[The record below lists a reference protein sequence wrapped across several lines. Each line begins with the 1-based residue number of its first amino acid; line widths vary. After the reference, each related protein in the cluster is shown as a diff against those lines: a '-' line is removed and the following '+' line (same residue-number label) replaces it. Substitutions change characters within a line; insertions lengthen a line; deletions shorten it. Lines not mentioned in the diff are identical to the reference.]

1 MEEKTIEEV
10 VVDKNES
17 TTTTQEKP
25 VEEKV
30 QVKKKRGRPSLKRQL
45 TDDIIK
51 VDLSKPIIKEEK
63 GEEDAVQEQST
74 DEVSSSNESE
84 TISEVQEENNKETN
98 EESTG
103 QEKEEKVEEKVEEQ
117 PVLEEIK
124 EEEEKKEE
132 EVKQETQQLTEEVK
146 EAVQEQKETGVEL
159 PENIQKVV
167 DFMKETGGS
176 LEDYVKINQDY
187 SKLDDNFLLNEYYR
201 QTKPHLT
208 GEEINFLI
216 EDSFSF
222 DEEVDEPKDI
232 KRKKLAFKE
241 QVANAKNYLDGLK
254 SKYYEEIK
262 MGSKLAPE
270 QQKAIDFFNRYTKE
284 TEESQKLAEKQKTV
298 FLNKTNE
305 VFSDQFKGFEYDVG
319 DKKYRFNVKEAN
331 KVKET
336 QSDINNFVKK
346 FLNKNN
352 EVEDARG
359 YHKSLFTA
367 MNPDAIAK
375 HFYEQGKADAIKDSV
390 AKSKNINMSSRQG
403 FQEVEAGG
411 IKVRALGDDSASFK
425 FKIKN
430 KK

>member
-1 MEEKTIEEV
+1 MEENTIQEEV
-10 VVDKNES
+10 LEKKP
-17 TTTTQEKP
+17 QEKI
-25 VEEKV
+25 KV
-30 QVKKKRGRPSLKRQL
+30 KRRPKSVKRNME
-45 TDDIIK
+45 DEVIK
-51 VDLSKPIIKEEK
+51 VDLSKPVQKEEEK
-63 GEEDAVQEQST
+63 QENKKEEDAVQEQST

-84 TISEVQEENNKETN
+84 TISEVQEEDNKETN

-103 QEKEEKVEEKVEEQ
+103 QEKEVEEQ
-117 PVLEEIK
+117 PVLEEVK
-124 EEEEKKEE
+124 EEEEEKKEKEE

-146 EAVQEQKETGVEL
+146 EAVQEQ
-159 PENIQKVV
+159 
-167 DFMKETGGS
+167 KETGGS

-241 QVANAKNYLDGLK
+241 QVANAKIHLDGLK

-270 QQKAIDFFNRYTKE
+270 QQKAIDFFNRYNKE
-284 TEESQKLAEKQKTV
+284 TEESQKLAEKQKSI

-319 DKKYRFNVKEAN
+319 DKKYRFNVKEAS

-352 EVEDARG
+352 EVEDAKG
-359 YHKSLFTA
+359 YHRSLFTA

>member
-1 MEEKTIEEV
+1 MEENTIQEEV
-10 VVDKNES
+10 LEKKP
-17 TTTTQEKP
+17 QEKI
-25 VEEKV
+25 KV
-30 QVKKKRGRPSLKRQL
+30 KRRPKSVKRNME
-45 TDDIIK
+45 DEVIK
-51 VDLSKPIIKEEK
+51 VDLSKPVQKEEEGQDNK
-63 GEEDAVQEQST
+63 KDEDAGQKQRT

-84 TISEVQEENNKETN
+84 AISEVQEENNKETN

-103 QEKEEKVEEKVEEQ
+103 QEKGKEEKVEEQ

-124 EEEEKKEE
+124 EEEEEKKEG

-270 QQKAIDFFNRYTKE
+270 QQKAIDFFNRYNKE
-284 TEESQKLAEKQKTV
+284 TEESQKIVEKQKSI

-319 DKKYRFNVKEAN
+319 DKKYRFNVKEAS

-352 EVEDARG
+352 EVEDAKG
-359 YHKSLFTA
+359 YHRSLFTA

>member
-1 MEEKTIEEV
+1 MEENTIQEEV
-10 VVDKNES
+10 LEKKP
-17 TTTTQEKP
+17 QEKI
-25 VEEKV
+25 KV
-30 QVKKKRGRPSLKRQL
+30 KRRPKSVKRNME
-45 TDDIIK
+45 DEVIK
-51 VDLSKPIIKEEK
+51 VDLSKPVKKEEEK
-63 GEEDAVQEQST
+63 QENKKEEDAVQEQST

-84 TISEVQEENNKETN
+84 TISEVQEEDNKETN

-103 QEKEEKVEEKVEEQ
+103 QEKEVEEQ
-117 PVLEEIK
+117 PVLEEVK
-124 EEEEKKEE
+124 EEEEEKKEKEE

-270 QQKAIDFFNRYTKE
+270 QQKAIDFFNRYNKE
-284 TEESQKLAEKQKTV
+284 TEESQKLAEKQKSI

-319 DKKYRFNVKEAN
+319 DKKYRFNVKEAS

-352 EVEDARG
+352 EVEDAKG
-359 YHKSLFTA
+359 YHRSLFTA

>member
-1 MEEKTIEEV
+1 MEENTIQEEV
-10 VVDKNES
+10 LEKKP
-17 TTTTQEKP
+17 QEKI
-25 VEEKV
+25 KV
-30 QVKKKRGRPSLKRQL
+30 KRRPKSVKRNME
-45 TDDIIK
+45 DEVIK
-51 VDLSKPIIKEEK
+51 VDLSKPVQKEEEGQENK
-63 GEEDAVQEQST
+63 KEEDAVQEQST

-84 TISEVQEENNKETN
+84 TISEVQEEDNKKTN

-103 QEKEEKVEEKVEEQ
+103 QEKEVEAQ
-117 PVLEEIK
+117 PVLEEVK
-124 EEEEKKEE
+124 EEEEEKKEKEE

-284 TEESQKLAEKQKTV
+284 TEESQKLAEKQKSI

-319 DKKYRFNVKEAN
+319 DKKYRFNIKEAN

-352 EVEDARG
+352 EVEDAKG
-359 YHKSLFTA
+359 YHRSLFTA

-403 FQEVEAGG
+403 FQEGEAGG

>member
-30 QVKKKRGRPSLKRQL
+30 QVKKKRGRTSLKRQL
-45 TDDIIK
+45 TDDVIK
-51 VDLSKPIIKEEK
+51 VDLSKPIVKK
-63 GEEDAVQEQST
+63 EEDAVQEQST

-84 TISEVQEENNKETN
+84 TISEVQEEDNKETN

-103 QEKEEKVEEKVEEQ
+103 QEKEVEEQ
-117 PVLEEIK
+117 PVLEEVK
-124 EEEEKKEE
+124 EEEEEKKEKEE

-284 TEESQKLAEKQKTV
+284 TEESQKLAEKQKSI

-319 DKKYRFNVKEAN
+319 DKKYRFNVKEAS

-352 EVEDARG
+352 EVEDAKG
-359 YHKSLFTA
+359 YHRSLFTA

>member
-1 MEEKTIEEV
+1 MEENTIQEEV
-10 VVDKNES
+10 LEKKP
-17 TTTTQEKP
+17 QEKI
-25 VEEKV
+25 KV
-30 QVKKKRGRPSLKRQL
+30 KRRPKSVKRNME
-45 TDDIIK
+45 DEVIK
-51 VDLSKPIIKEEK
+51 VDLSKPVQKEEEGQENK
-63 GEEDAVQEQST
+63 KEEDAVQEQST

-84 TISEVQEENNKETN
+84 TISEVQEEDNKETN

-103 QEKEEKVEEKVEEQ
+103 QEKEVEEQ

-124 EEEEKKEE
+124 EEEEEKKEKEE

-241 QVANAKNYLDGLK
+241 QVANAKVHLDGLK

-284 TEESQKLAEKQKTV
+284 TEESQKLAEKQKSI

-319 DKKYRFNVKEAN
+319 DKKYRFNVKETS

-352 EVEDARG
+352 EVEDAKG

>member
-1 MEEKTIEEV
+1 MEENTIQEEV
-10 VVDKNES
+10 LEKKP
-17 TTTTQEKP
+17 QEKI
-25 VEEKV
+25 KV
-30 QVKKKRGRPSLKRQL
+30 KRRPKSVKRNME
-45 TDDIIK
+45 DEVIK
-51 VDLSKPIIKEEK
+51 VDLSKPVQKEEEGQENK
-63 GEEDAVQEQST
+63 KEEDAVQEQST

-84 TISEVQEENNKETN
+84 TISEVQEEDNKETN

-103 QEKEEKVEEKVEEQ
+103 QEKGKEEKVEEQ

-124 EEEEKKEE
+124 EEEEEKKEG

-159 PENIQKVV
+159 PGNIQKVV

-270 QQKAIDFFNRYTKE
+270 QQKAIDFFNRYNKE
-284 TEESQKLAEKQKTV
+284 TEESQKLAEKQKSI

-319 DKKYRFNVKEAN
+319 DKKYRFNVKEAS

-352 EVEDARG
+352 EVEDAKG

-430 KK
+430 RK

>member
-1 MEEKTIEEV
+1 MEENTIQEEV
-10 VVDKNES
+10 LEKKP
-17 TTTTQEKP
+17 QEKI
-25 VEEKV
+25 KV
-30 QVKKKRGRPSLKRQL
+30 KRRPKSVKRNME
-45 TDDIIK
+45 DEVIK
-51 VDLSKPIIKEEK
+51 VDLSKPVQKEKEGQENK
-63 GEEDAVQEQST
+63 KEEDAVQEQST

-84 TISEVQEENNKETN
+84 TISEVQEEDNKETN

-103 QEKEEKVEEKVEEQ
+103 QEKEVEEQ
-117 PVLEEIK
+117 PVLEEVK
-124 EEEEKKEE
+124 EEEEEKKEKEE

-284 TEESQKLAEKQKTV
+284 TEESQKLAEKQKSI

-319 DKKYRFNVKEAN
+319 DKKYRFNVKEAS

-352 EVEDARG
+352 EVEDAKG
-359 YHKSLFTA
+359 YHRSLFTA

>member
-1 MEEKTIEEV
+1 MEE
-10 VVDKNES
+10 N
-17 TTTTQEKP
+17 TTQEEVLEKKP
-25 VEEKV
+25 QEKIK
-30 QVKKKRGRPSLKRQL
+30 VKRRPKSVKRNME
-45 TDDIIK
+45 DEVIK
-51 VDLSKPIIKEEK
+51 VDLSKPVQKEEEGQENK
-63 GEEDAVQEQST
+63 QEEDAIQEQST

-103 QEKEEKVEEKVEEQ
+103 QKEEKVEEKVEEQ

>member
-1 MEEKTIEEV
+1 MEENTIQEEV
-10 VVDKNES
+10 LEKKP
-17 TTTTQEKP
+17 QEKI
-25 VEEKV
+25 KV
-30 QVKKKRGRPSLKRQL
+30 KRRPKSVKRNME
-45 TDDIIK
+45 DEVIK
-51 VDLSKPIIKEEK
+51 VDLSKPVQKEEEGQENK
-63 GEEDAVQEQST
+63 KEEDAVQEQST

-84 TISEVQEENNKETN
+84 TISEVQEEDNKKTN

-103 QEKEEKVEEKVEEQ
+103 QEKGKEEKVEEQ

-124 EEEEKKEE
+124 EEEEEKKEG

-270 QQKAIDFFNRYTKE
+270 QQKAIDFFNRYNKE
-284 TEESQKLAEKQKTV
+284 TEESQKLAEKQKSI

-319 DKKYRFNVKEAN
+319 DKKYRFNVKETS

-352 EVEDARG
+352 EVEDAKG
-359 YHKSLFTA
+359 YHRSLFTA

>member
-1 MEEKTIEEV
+1 MEDEV
-10 VVDKNES
+10 
-17 TTTTQEKP
+17 
-25 VEEKV
+25 
-30 QVKKKRGRPSLKRQL
+30 
-45 TDDIIK
+45 IK
-51 VDLSKPIIKEEK
+51 VDLSKPVQKEEEGQENK
-63 GEEDAVQEQST
+63 KEDDAVQEQST

-84 TISEVQEENNKETN
+84 TISEVQEEDNKKTN

-103 QEKEEKVEEKVEEQ
+103 QEKGKEEKVEEQ

-241 QVANAKNYLDGLK
+241 QVANAKVHLDGLK

-319 DKKYRFNVKEAN
+319 DKKYRFNVKETS

-352 EVEDARG
+352 EVEDAKG
-359 YHKSLFTA
+359 YHRSLFTA

-430 KK
+430 

>member
-1 MEEKTIEEV
+1 MEENTIQEEV
-10 VVDKNES
+10 LEKKP
-17 TTTTQEKP
+17 QEKI
-25 VEEKV
+25 KV
-30 QVKKKRGRPSLKRQL
+30 KRRPKSVKRNME
-45 TDDIIK
+45 DEVIK
-51 VDLSKPIIKEEK
+51 VDLSKPVQKEEEK
-63 GEEDAVQEQST
+63 QENKKEEDAVQEQST

-84 TISEVQEENNKETN
+84 TISEVQEEDNKKTN

-103 QEKEEKVEEKVEEQ
+103 QEKGKEEKVEEQ

-124 EEEEKKEE
+124 EEEEEKKEG

-284 TEESQKLAEKQKTV
+284 TEESQKLAEKQKSI

-319 DKKYRFNVKEAN
+319 DKKYRFNVKEAS

-352 EVEDARG
+352 EVEDAKG
-359 YHKSLFTA
+359 YHRSLFTA